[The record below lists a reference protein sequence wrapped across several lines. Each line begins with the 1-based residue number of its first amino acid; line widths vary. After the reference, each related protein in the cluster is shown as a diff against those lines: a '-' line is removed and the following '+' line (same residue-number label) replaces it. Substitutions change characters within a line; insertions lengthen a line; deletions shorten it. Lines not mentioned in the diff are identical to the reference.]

1 MTKDALF
8 INLGY
13 EVKACL
19 ETIHASLNV
28 FELTHQGLLKG
39 ITEIEL
45 APLAKR
51 CTMWQMREVTDLWE
65 KFKPD
70 VQYILDTEAAS
81 NDGIKAIE
89 QKNTG
94 LLASMNAAVL
104 LFVSDDDT
112 SCEEMIQETLSFDLW
127 ANGINEAG
135 RGQMFSQKST
145 RLLYQIAQP
154 NPANLKVDQDE
165 LVDTLAV
172 GLWTLNTL
180 IEGSIVLEVPA
191 LPTQSL
197 VDEFV
202 AARETWKQFEATLTN
217 NAQNLPISG
226 EIVARVATLR
236 ETYWQQMADTIDSYV
251 NEAKL
256 QAPNVHSEVIF
267 IAGRQ
272 RSLQCKL
279 ASEALA
285 VDLDCNADHNRALA
299 AGSIKLYLQ
308 VHWKLLLG
316 ERDAEGNV
324 MIKRTT
330 NICMLDQMLTVI
342 DSYARIR
349 GITGLLMESSKDTS
363 SKADLQSFHEIINAG
378 YGIMNAAVEMYIADG
393 GVCTLEPAPEEWDEV
408 IGEVNHLR
416 EMVERVTKDFFFT
429 MKNMNTTEGDIYL
442 AASIEELSESLHV
455 LTYGNTAH
463 NIPTPPSQAA
473 ADKLFAVTD
482 AYKVLE
488 AKLKLAPEASGDEV
502 VAVATES
509 EALVG
514 HIQELMNL
522 YIDDAWL
529 KDKTVLGARLNA
541 SGTLNMVVE
550 RAQKQAIML
559 QFPACGPCI
568 EQGEKLGQTI
578 EIFENVY
585 SLLLNG
591 NIEADESRRLLVNGT
606 KTSVP
611 PTDDVGLVNALASV
625 RENWNKM
632 KPALEKIAENYAE
645 DQEAPSATELV
656 TAADLGKPVYKVMH
670 HADALYTTASRTTTS
685 IELDVLTPVP
695 LTGPWTAGRT
705 MRTAARVAED
715 MINYQQRVMPGFAI
729 RNNFFDDKCDSQEGM
744 RLVLQESASVTT
756 DYVALG
762 GMACTEVC
770 ASANFAAASMNMPFL
785 SYECSGR
792 KLSSTVDYEGFTRMG
807 TPLVQSMD
815 MLDKIVEQ
823 YKWG

>member
-1 MTKDALF
+1 M
-8 INLGY
+8 
-13 EVKACL
+13 
-19 ETIHASLNV
+19 AS
-28 FELTHQGLLKG
+28 
-39 ITEIEL
+39 
-45 APLAKR
+45 
-51 CTMWQMREVTDLWE
+51 
-65 KFKPD
+65 
-70 VQYILDTEAAS
+70 
-81 NDGIKAIE
+81 
-89 QKNTG
+89 
-94 LLASMNAAVL
+94 
-104 LFVSDDDT
+104 
-112 SCEEMIQETLSFDLW
+112 
-127 ANGINEAG
+127 
-135 RGQMFSQKST
+135 
-145 RLLYQIAQP
+145 
-154 NPANLKVDQDE
+154 
-165 LVDTLAV
+165 
-172 GLWTLNTL
+172 
-180 IEGSIVLEVPA
+180 
-191 LPTQSL
+191 
-197 VDEFV
+197 
-202 AARETWKQFEATLTN
+202 
-217 NAQNLPISG
+217 
-226 EIVARVATLR
+226 
-236 ETYWQQMADTIDSYV
+236 TIDAYV

-256 QAPNVHSEVIF
+256 QAPDVHSEVIF

-285 VDLDCNADHNRALA
+285 VDLDCRPEHNRALA

-308 VHWKLLLG
+308 VHWRLLLG
-316 ERDAEGNV
+316 EVDPVTGAV

-363 SKADLQSFHEIINAG
+363 SKADLQSFHEIISAG
-378 YGIMNAAVEMYIADG
+378 YGIMNAALEMYIADG
-393 GVCTLEPAPEEWDEV
+393 GVCTLMPDSEEWDEV

-429 MKNMNTTEGDIYL
+429 MKNLNTTEGDIYL
-442 AASIEELSESLHV
+442 EASLEETRESLHV

-488 AKLKLAPEASGDEV
+488 SKLKLAPDASGDEV
-502 VAVATES
+502 VAVATQS

-514 HIQELMNL
+514 HVQELMNL

-529 KDKTVLGARLNA
+529 KDKTVLGAWLNA
-541 SGTLNMVVE
+541 SGSLNMVIE
-550 RAQKQAIML
+550 RTQKQAIML
-559 QFPACGPCI
+559 QFPACGPCL
-568 EQGEKLGQTI
+568 EQGAKLGESI
-578 EIFENVY
+578 EIFESVY

-591 NIEADESRRLLVNGT
+591 NLATDEESRRLLVNGT

-611 PTDDVGLVNALASV
+611 PTDDVALVNALASV
-625 RENWNKM
+625 RENWNRM
-632 KPALEKIAENYAE
+632 KPALEKIAETYAE
-645 DQEAPSATELV
+645 DKEAPSATELI

-695 LTGPWTAGRT
+695 LTGSWTAGRT

-762 GMACTEVC
+762 GMGCTEVC

-792 KLSSTVDYEGFTRMG
+792 KLSSETDYEGFTRMG
-807 TPLVQSMD
+807 TPLVQSME
-815 MLDKIVEQ
+815 MLDQLVTQYGWGHVAIVSADPATWREQ
-823 YKWG
+823 TEYYQAGLMEAGVPSSYYSSYDATLDETLAMVSSFVA